1 MHVGLAGRQ
10 RLCRSAA
17 LRGEI
22 EHCFVG
28 PIHFVSYSTEESV
41 AVGSPQYNFLAADL
55 AAVNRSLTPWVIA
68 TAP

>member
-1 MHVGLAGRQ
+1 M
-10 RLCRSAA
+10 
-17 LRGEI
+17 
-22 EHCFVG
+22 EHCSVG

-68 TAP
+68 SGHRPVSPPIHPG